1 MNPRVSVPKIFLR
14 GNKWYVRVQVPK
26 SMQERLRRKEYW
38 VSLRTSDRA
47 EALQHATAATQKK
60 RREIS
65 AVYRRLSAIKET
77 LHELD
82 TDQQI
87 ALGREAY
94 AIHIRGGADLV
105 AEFESSG
112 FDCLKSF
119 TEARSETVD
128 DMIVR
133 LRLARFDTPHIRT
146 MALTLMEENG
156 IRLPEGS
163 LAFQQLLEICATT
176 FIEAKRNELAL
187 LKGRA
192 VHDAPNPHYVDTVTG
207 GPKEYISLG
216 DQLAMPPEPTPSL
229 TALME
234 KFLDNPTK
242 LRTDKTKKSIRG
254 YLGVVFQILGDD
266 TPVDEITEA
275 DCERV
280 RDLIARLPPNFMK
293 LPDADKH
300 TLDELADV
308 AERKKMAKLS
318 PTGVNNYLR
327 WLLTFLAYFH
337 RKGMM
342 NRMPTAYAEIKVA
355 DPVRKQDKR
364 EAFSNDQLNIIFRS
378 RVYQD
383 HERESSLFW
392 VPLIALWN
400 GMRSNEICQ
409 LDVADIKLE
418 ENVWG
423 FDVTHISTTGDDD
436 KSVKTSSSIRFV
448 PMHPRLIDFG
458 LLDFHAAR
466 PKDAKLFGDITRGV
480 DGYYSTNFSK
490 KVNRYLKKIGAHGPK
505 HKFHSFRHNF
515 RDALRRGRVDREIG
529 KALGGWTGGNTDAF
543 DIYGNG
549 FEVGE
554 LCNEIALVDY
564 PQVDWSVIRNT
575 QPI

>member
-26 SMQERLRRKEYW
+26 AMQERLRRKEYW

-65 AVYRRLSAIKET
+65 AMYRRLSDIKET
-77 LHELD
+77 IIELD
-82 TDQQI
+82 ADQQI

-94 AIHIRGGADLV
+94 AKHIHRGADLIE
-105 AEFESSG
+105 EFEASN
-112 FDCLKSF
+112 FDTLKAF
-119 TEARSETVD
+119 TEARAETVD
-128 DMIVR
+128 DLVAR
-133 LRLARFDTPHIRT
+133 LRLSRSDTPHIRI
-146 MALTLMEENG
+146 MAHTLMEENA

-163 LAFQQLLEICATT
+163 LAFQQLLEICADT
-176 FIEAKRNELAL
+176 FIEAKRNELAQL
-187 LKGRA
+187 RGRA

-207 GPKEYISLG
+207 GPKDYISLG
-216 DQLAMPPEPTPSL
+216 EQLATPPEPTPSL
-229 TALME
+229 TALMG
-234 KFLDNPTK
+234 KFLENPNK
-242 LRTDKTKKSIRG
+242 LRTDKTKKSVKG
-254 YLGVVFQILGDD
+254 YLAVVFQILGDD

-275 DCERV
+275 DCEQV

-300 TLDELADV
+300 TLEELADL
-308 AERKKMAKLS
+308 AERKKMSKLS

-327 WLLTFLAYFH
+327 WLLTFLAYCH

-342 NRMPTAYAEIKVA
+342 DRMPTAYAEIKVA

-364 EAFSNDQLNIIFRS
+364 EAFSNDQLNVIFRS

-383 HERESSLFW
+383 QERDSSLFW

-409 LDVADIKLE
+409 LDVADIKLV

-458 LLDFHAAR
+458 LLDFHRAR
-466 PKDAKLFGDITRGV
+466 PHDAKLFGDITRGS

-490 KVNRYLKKIGAHGPK
+490 KVNRYLQKIGAHGPK

-515 RDALRRGRVDREIG
+515 RDALRKGRVDREIG

-554 LCNEIALVDY
+554 LKDEIVRVNY
-564 PQVDWSVIRNT
+564 PHVDWSRI
-575 QPI
+575 

>member
-26 SMQERLRRKEYW
+26 SMQERLKRKEYW

-77 LHELD
+77 FHELD
-82 TDQQI
+82 ADQQL

-94 AIHIRGGADLV
+94 ATHVRGGADLI
-105 AEFESSG
+105 AEFEASS
-112 FDCLKSF
+112 FDTLKAF
-119 TEARSETVD
+119 TAARSETVD
-128 DMIVR
+128 DLVAR
-133 LRLARFDTPHIRT
+133 LRLARSDTPHIRV
-146 MALTLMEENG
+146 MAHTLMEENG

-163 LAFQQLLEICATT
+163 LAFQQLLEICADT
-176 FIEAKRNELAL
+176 FIEAKRNELAQL
-187 LKGRA
+187 RGRA
-192 VHDAPNPHYVDTVTG
+192 VHDAPNPHYVDAVTG
-207 GPKEYISLG
+207 GPKTYVTLG

-229 TALME
+229 TELMGA
-234 KFLDNPTK
+234 FLSNPNK

-266 TPVDEITEA
+266 TPVDEITEE

-300 TLDELADV
+300 TLEELAV
-308 AERKKMAKLS
+308 MAERKGMAKLS

-327 WLLTFLAYFH
+327 WLMTFLGWCH
-337 RKGMM
+337 RKGKMD
-342 NRMPTAYAEIKVA
+342 RVPTAYAEIKVA

-364 EAFSNDQLNIIFRS
+364 AAFSDEQLNVIFSS

-383 HERESSLFW
+383 QERTSSLFW

-418 ENVWG
+418 KKVWG
-423 FDVTHISTTGDDD
+423 FDVTHISTTGEDD
-436 KSVKTSSSIRFV
+436 KSVKTGSSIRFV

-458 LLDFHAAR
+458 LLDFHRAR
-466 PKDAKLFGDITRGV
+466 PRNAKLFGDITRGS

-490 KVNRYLKKIGAHGPK
+490 KVNRYLKGIGAHGPK

-529 KALGGWTGGNTDAF
+529 KALGGWTGRNTDAF

-549 FEVGE
+549 YGVDELKDEVS
-554 LCNEIALVDY
+554 LVDY
-564 PQVDWSVIRNT
+564 PHVDWSKI
-575 QPI
+575 

>member
-77 LHELD
+77 FHELD
-82 TDQQI
+82 ADQQL

-94 AIHIRGGADLV
+94 ATHVRGGADLI
-105 AEFESSG
+105 AEFEASS
-112 FDCLKSF
+112 FDTLKAF
-119 TEARSETVD
+119 TEARTETVD
-128 DMIVR
+128 DLVAR
-133 LRLARFDTPHIRT
+133 LRLGRSDTPHIRV
-146 MALTLMEENG
+146 MAHTLMEENG

-163 LAFQQLLEICATT
+163 LAFQQLLEICADT
-176 FIEAKRNELAL
+176 FIEAKRNELAQL
-187 LKGRA
+187 RGRA
-192 VHDAPNPHYVDTVTG
+192 VHDAPNPHYVDAVTG
-207 GPKEYISLG
+207 GPKDYVSLG

-229 TALME
+229 TEMME
-234 KFLDNPTK
+234 TFLANPNK
-242 LRTDKTKKSIRG
+242 LRTDKTKKSIRA

-266 TPVDEITEA
+266 TPVDEITED

-300 TLDELADV
+300 TMEELALL
-308 AERKKMAKLS
+308 AERKGMAKLS

-327 WLLTFLAYFH
+327 WFMTFLAWCH
-337 RKGMM
+337 RKGKMA
-342 NRMPTAYAEIKVA
+342 RMPTAYAEIKVA
-355 DPVRKQDKR
+355 DPVRKEDKR
-364 EAFSNDQLNIIFRS
+364 AAFSNEQLNIIFRS

-383 HERESSLFW
+383 QERNSSLFW

-436 KSVKTSSSIRFV
+436 KSVKTGSSIRFV
-448 PMHPRLIDFG
+448 PMHPRLIEFG
-458 LLDFHAAR
+458 LLDFHGAR
-466 PKDAKLFGDITRGV
+466 PRNAKLFGDITRGV

-490 KVNRYLKKIGAHGPK
+490 KVNRYLKAIGTHGPK

-515 RDALRRGRVDREIG
+515 RDALRKGRVDREIG

-549 FEVGE
+549 YEVNELKGE
-554 LCNEIALVDY
+554 IIRVDY
-564 PQVDWSVIRNT
+564 PHVDWSRI
-575 QPI
+575 

>member
-26 SMQERLRRKEYW
+26 SMQERLKRKEYW

-77 LHELD
+77 FHELD
-82 TDQQI
+82 ADQQL

-94 AIHIRGGADLV
+94 ATHVRGGADLI
-105 AEFESSG
+105 AEFEASS
-112 FDCLKSF
+112 FDTLKAF

-128 DMIVR
+128 DLVAR
-133 LRLARFDTPHIRT
+133 LRLARSDTPHIRV
-146 MALTLMEENG
+146 MAHTLMEENG

-163 LAFQQLLEICATT
+163 LAFQQLLEICADT
-176 FIEAKRNELAL
+176 FIEAKRNELAQL
-187 LKGRA
+187 RGRA
-192 VHDAPNPHYVDTVTG
+192 VHDAPNPHYVDAVTG
-207 GPKEYISLG
+207 GPKAYVSLG
-216 DQLAMPPEPTPSL
+216 DQLALPPEPTPSL

-242 LRTDKTKKSIRG
+242 LRTDKTKRSIRA

-266 TPVDEITEA
+266 KPVDEITEE
-275 DCERV
+275 DCEQV

-293 LPDADKH
+293 LPDANKL
-300 TLDELADV
+300 TIEELAAR
-308 AERKKMAKLS
+308 AERKGMAKLS

-327 WLLTFLAYFH
+327 WLLTFLSWCH
-337 RKGMM
+337 RKGKMVK
-342 NRMPTAYAEIKVA
+342 MPTAYAEIAIA
-355 DPVRKQDKR
+355 DPVRKEDKR
-364 EAFSNDQLNIIFRS
+364 AAFSNDQLNVIFCS
-378 RVYQD
+378 QVYQ
-383 HERESSLFW
+383 EQQRQSSLFW
-392 VPLIALWN
+392 VPLIAIWN

-418 ENVWG
+418 KNIWG
-423 FDVTHISTTGDDD
+423 FDITHISATGGDD
-436 KSVKTSSSIRFV
+436 KSVKTGSSIRFV

-458 LLDFHAAR
+458 LLDFHRER
-466 PKDAKLFGDITRGV
+466 PPQAKLFGDITRGS

-490 KVNRYLKKIGAHGPK
+490 KVNRYLKAIGTHGPK

-515 RDALRRGRVDREIG
+515 RDALREGRVDSEVG
-529 KALGGWTGGNTDAF
+529 KALGGWTRGNTSAF

-549 FEVGE
+549 FRVSR
-554 LCNEIALVDY
+554 LKDEINRVDY
-564 PQVDWSVIRNT
+564 PEVDWSCVMAR
-575 QPI
+575 

>member
-26 SMQERLRRKEYW
+26 SMQERLQRKEYW

-47 EALQHATAATQKK
+47 EALQHATATTQKK

-65 AVYRRLSAIKET
+65 AVYRRLSSIKET
-77 LHELD
+77 FHELD
-82 TDQQI
+82 ADQQL

-94 AIHIRGGADLV
+94 ATHVRGGADLI
-105 AEFESSG
+105 AEFEASS
-112 FDCLKSF
+112 FDTLRAF
-119 TEARSETVD
+119 TDARSETVD
-128 DMIVR
+128 DLVVR
-133 LRLARFDTPHIRT
+133 LRLAQSDTTHIRVMT
-146 MALTLMEENG
+146 HTLMEENG

-163 LAFQQLLEICATT
+163 LAFQQLLDICADT
-176 FIEAKRNELAL
+176 FIEAKRNELAQL
-187 LKGRA
+187 RGRA
-192 VHDAPNPHYVDTVTG
+192 VHDAPNPQYVDTVTG
-207 GPKEYISLG
+207 GPKDYVSLG

-229 TALME
+229 TALMN
-234 KFLDNPTK
+234 KFLDNPNK

-266 TPVDEITEA
+266 MLVGDITEA

-280 RDLIARLPPNFMK
+280 RDLIVRLPPNFMK
-293 LPDADKH
+293 LPDAGKH
-300 TLDELADV
+300 TLKELADI
-308 AERKKMAKLS
+308 AERKSLAKLS
-318 PTGVNNYLR
+318 PTGVNNYIR
-327 WLLTFLAYFH
+327 WLMTFLAWCH

-342 NRMPTAYAEIKVA
+342 DRMPTAYAEIKVA

-364 EAFSNDQLNIIFRS
+364 EAFSSDQLNVIFRS
-378 RVYQD
+378 FVYQD
-383 HERESSLFW
+383 QERDSSLFW

-423 FDVTHISTTGDDD
+423 FDVTHVSTTGGDD
-436 KSVKTSSSIRFV
+436 KSVKTGSSIRFV

-458 LLDFHAAR
+458 LLDFHGAR
-466 PKDAKLFGDITRGV
+466 PQNAKLFGDITRGS

-490 KVNRYLKKIGAHGPK
+490 KVNRYLKGIGAHGPK

-529 KALGGWTGGNTDAF
+529 KALGGWTGSNTDAF

-549 FEVGE
+549 HDVHECPSSGFLEPK
-554 LCNEIALVDY
+554 AA
-564 PQVDWSVIRNT
+564 
-575 QPI
+575 

>member
-14 GNKWYVRVQVPK
+14 GNKWYVRVQVPQ

-47 EALQHATAATQKK
+47 EALQYATAATQKK

-65 AVYRRLSAIKET
+65 AVYRRLSAIRKT

-82 TDQQI
+82 ADQQV

-94 AIHIRGGADLV
+94 ARHVRGGADLI
-105 AEFESSG
+105 AEFEGSS
-112 FDCLKSF
+112 FDTLKAF

-128 DMIVR
+128 DMVTR
-133 LRLARFDTPHIRT
+133 LRLARSDTPHIRS
-146 MALTLMEENG
+146 MALTLMEENL

-163 LAFQQLLEICATT
+163 LAFKQLLAICADT

-187 LKGRA
+187 LRGRA
-192 VHDAPNPHYVDTVTG
+192 VHEAPNPHYVDTVTG
-207 GPKEYISLG
+207 GPKAYVPLG

-229 TALME
+229 SALMDA
-234 KFLDNPTK
+234 FLANPNK

-266 TPVDEITEA
+266 TPVDEIAEG

-293 LPDADKH
+293 LPDASKH
-300 TLDELADV
+300 TLEELADI
-308 AERKKMAKLS
+308 AERKGMSKLS

-327 WLLTFLAYFH
+327 WLLTFLSWCH
-337 RKGMM
+337 RKGKMD
-342 NRMPTAYAEIKVA
+342 RMPTAYAEIKVA

-364 EAFSNDQLNIIFRS
+364 EAFSNDQLNVIFRS
-378 RVYQD
+378 QVYQD
-383 HERESSLFW
+383 QQRNSSLFW

-409 LDVADIKLE
+409 LDVVDIKLE

-466 PKDAKLFGDITRGV
+466 PRDAKLFGDITRGV

-490 KVNRYLKKIGAHGPK
+490 KVNRYLKGI
-505 HKFHSFRHNF
+505 
-515 RDALRRGRVDREIG
+515 
-529 KALGGWTGGNTDAF
+529 GGNRSIVTA
-543 DIYGNG
+543 
-549 FEVGE
+549 
-554 LCNEIALVDY
+554 
-564 PQVDWSVIRNT
+564 VIWL
-575 QPI
+575 

>member
-26 SMQERLRRKEYW
+26 SMQKRLKRKEHW
-38 VSLRTSDRA
+38 VSLKTSSKA
-47 EALQHATAATQKK
+47 EALQRATAATQQK
-60 RREIS
+60 RREIN
-65 AVYRRLSAIKET
+65 AVYRRLEDIRET
-77 LHELD
+77 ITEL
-82 TDQQI
+82 TEEQLI
-87 ALGREAY
+87 ALGREEY
-94 AIHIRGGADLV
+94 ARHSQAQSDLINDQKQSGLSWAEFVDTRAAAIKGAV
-105 AEFESSG
+105 AELRANH
-112 FDCLKSF
+112 DTIPM
-119 TEARSETVD
+119 TE
-128 DMIVR
+128 
-133 LRLARFDTPHIRT
+133 IR
-146 MALTLMEENG
+146 AHQLMDENQV
-156 IRLPEGS
+156 LFPKNS
-163 LAFQQLLEICATT
+163 TAYQQLLKVCADA
-176 FIEAKRNELAL
+176 FIDAKRAELAVL
-187 LKGRA
+187 EGYSI
-192 VHDAPNPHYVDTVTG
+192 HENPNPMFINLATG
-207 GPKEYISLG
+207 QPHPFTALS

-234 KFLDNPTK
+234 KFLNNPTK

-266 TPVDEITEA
+266 APVGDITEA

-300 TLDELADV
+300 TLDELADI
-308 AERKKMAKLS
+308 AERKKMPKLS

-327 WLLTFLAYFH
+327 WLLTFLAYCH

-342 NRMPTAYAEIKVA
+342 DRMPTAYAEIKVA

-364 EAFSNDQLNIIFRS
+364 EAFSNEQLNVIFRS

-383 HERESSLFW
+383 QERESSLFW

-466 PKDAKLFGDITRGV
+466 PRDAKLFGDITRGV

-490 KVNRYLKKIGAHGPK
+490 KVNRYLKGIGAHGPK

-554 LCNEIALVDY
+554 LSNEIGLVDY
-564 PQVDWSVIRNT
+564 PQVDWSKI
-575 QPI
+575 

>member
-1 MNPRVSVPKIFLR
+1 MNPRVSVPRIFLR

-47 EALQHATAATQKK
+47 EALGYASVATQKK

-65 AVYRRLSAIKET
+65 AVYRRLSAIRET
-77 LHELD
+77 FQELD
-82 TDQQI
+82 ADQQLV
-87 ALGREAY
+87 LGREAY
-94 AIHIRGGADLV
+94 ATHVRSGADLI
-105 AEFESSG
+105 AEFEASN
-112 FDCLKSF
+112 FDTLKAF

-128 DMIVR
+128 DLVAR
-133 LRLARFDTPHIRT
+133 LRLARSDTPHIRI
-146 MALTLMEENG
+146 MVHALMEANG
-156 IRLPEGS
+156 IRLLEGS
-163 LAFQQLLEICATT
+163 RAFQQLLEICADT
-176 FIEAKRNELAL
+176 FIEAKRNELAQL
-187 LKGRA
+187 RGRA
-192 VHDAPNPHYVDTVTG
+192 VHDVPNPHYVDSITG
-207 GPKEYISLG
+207 RPKDYVSLG

-229 TALME
+229 TALMD
-234 KFLDNPTK
+234 KFLDNPNK
-242 LRTDKTKKSIRG
+242 LRTDKTKKSIKG

-266 TPVDEITEA
+266 MPVNDIAEA

-293 LPDADKH
+293 LPGADRM
-300 TLDELADV
+300 TLEELADM
-308 AERKKMAKLS
+308 AERKNMSKLS

-327 WLLTFLAYFH
+327 WLLTFLAWCH

-342 NRMPTAYAEIKVA
+342 DRMPTAYAEIKVA

-364 EAFSNDQLNIIFRS
+364 EAFSNDQLNVIFRS
-378 RVYQD
+378 QVYRDQ
-383 HERESSLFW
+383 ERNSSLFW

-423 FDVTHISTTGDDD
+423 FDVTHISTTGSDD
-436 KSVKTSSSIRFV
+436 KRLKTGSSIRFV
-448 PMHPRLIDFG
+448 PMHPRLINFG
-458 LLDFHAAR
+458 LLDFHSAR
-466 PKDAKLFGDITRGV
+466 PQNAKLFGDITRGS

-490 KVNRYLKKIGAHGPK
+490 QVNRYLKGIGAHGPK

-515 RDALRRGRVDREIG
+515 RDALRRGRVDREVG
-529 KALGGWTGGNTDAF
+529 KALGGWTRANTDAF
-543 DIYGNG
+543 DIYGSG

-554 LCNEIALVDY
+554 LSNEIALVDY
-564 PQVDWSVIRNT
+564 PHVDWVAI
-575 QPI
+575 

>member
-14 GNKWYVRVQVPK
+14 GNRWYVRVQVPK

-38 VSLRTSDRA
+38 VSLRTSNRA

-77 LHELD
+77 FHELD
-82 TDQQI
+82 SDQQI

-94 AIHIRGGADLV
+94 ATHVRGGADLI
-105 AEFESSG
+105 AEFEASS
-112 FDCLKSF
+112 FDTLKAF

-128 DMIVR
+128 DLVAR
-133 LRLARFDTPHIRT
+133 LRLARSDTPHIRV
-146 MALTLMEENG
+146 MAHTLMEENG

-163 LAFQQLLEICATT
+163 VAFQQLLEICADT
-176 FIEAKRNELAL
+176 FIEAKRNELAQL
-187 LKGRA
+187 RGRA

-207 GPKEYISLG
+207 GPKAYVSLG
-216 DQLAMPPEPTPSL
+216 DQLAMPSEPAPSL
-229 TALME
+229 TELMDA
-234 KFLDNPTK
+234 FLANPNK
-242 LRTDKTKKSIRG
+242 LRTVKTKKSIRG

-266 TPVDEITEA
+266 TPVDEITEE

-293 LPDADKH
+293 LPDAHKH
-300 TLDELADV
+300 TIEELAER
-308 AERKKMAKLS
+308 AERKGLAKLS

-327 WLLTFLAYFH
+327 WLLTFLNWCH
-337 RKGMM
+337 RKGKMD
-342 NRMPTAYAEIKVA
+342 RMPTAYAEIKVA
-355 DPVRKQDKR
+355 DPVRKEDKR
-364 EAFSNDQLNIIFRS
+364 AAFSNDQLNVIFRS
-378 RVYQD
+378 QVYQEQQ
-383 HERESSLFW
+383 HQSSLFW
-392 VPLIALWN
+392 VPLIAIWN

-436 KSVKTSSSIRFV
+436 KSVKTGSSIRFV
-448 PMHPRLIDFG
+448 PIHPRLIEFG
-458 LLDFHAAR
+458 LLEFHSAR
-466 PKDAKLFGDITRGV
+466 PRDAKLFGDITRGV

-490 KVNRYLKKIGAHGPK
+490 KVNRYLKGIGAHGPK

-529 KALGGWTGGNTDAF
+529 KALGGWTRGNTDAF

-554 LCNEIALVDY
+554 LSNEIALVDY
-564 PQVDWSVIRNT
+564 PQVDWSCVMA
-575 QPI
+575 Q

>member
-77 LHELD
+77 FHELD
-82 TDQQI
+82 ADQQL

-94 AIHIRGGADLV
+94 ATHVRGGADLI
-105 AEFESSG
+105 AEFETSN
-112 FDCLKSF
+112 FDTLKAF

-128 DMIVR
+128 DLVVR
-133 LRLARFDTPHIRT
+133 LRLERSDTPQIRI
-146 MALTLMEENG
+146 MAHKLMEENG

-163 LAFQQLLEICATT
+163 LAFQQLLEICADT
-176 FIEAKRNELAL
+176 FIEAKRNELAQL
-187 LKGRA
+187 RGRA
-192 VHDAPNPHYVDTVTG
+192 VHDAPNPHYVDSVTG
-207 GPKEYISLG
+207 GPKDYVSLG

-234 KFLDNPTK
+234 KFLENPNK
-242 LRTDKTKKSIRG
+242 LRTEKTKKSIRG

-266 TPVDEITEA
+266 TPVNHISEE

-293 LPDADKH
+293 FPDADKH
-300 TLDELADV
+300 TLDELADM

-327 WLLTFLAYFH
+327 WLLTFLAWCH

-342 NRMPTAYAEIKVA
+342 DRMPTAYAEIKVA

-364 EAFSNDQLNIIFRS
+364 EAFSNDQLNVIFRS
-378 RVYQD
+378 TVYEDQ
-383 HERESSLFW
+383 ERDSSLFW
-392 VPLIALWN
+392 APLIALWN

-409 LDVADIKLE
+409 LDVTDIKLE

-436 KSVKTSSSIRFV
+436 KSVKTGSSIRFV
-448 PMHPRLIDFG
+448 PMHPRLIEFG
-458 LLDFHAAR
+458 LLDFHGAR
-466 PKDAKLFGDITRGV
+466 PDNAKLFGDITRGV

-490 KVNRYLKKIGAHGPK
+490 KVNRYLKGIGVHGPK

-515 RDALRRGRVDREIG
+515 RDALRKGRVDREIG

-549 FEVGE
+549 YEVNE
-554 LCNEIALVDY
+554 LKDEIIRVDY
-564 PQVDWSVIRNT
+564 PHVDWSRI
-575 QPI
+575 

>member
-1 MNPRVSVPKIFLR
+1 MNPRVSVPQIFLR

-47 EALQHATAATQKK
+47 EALRYATTATQKK

-77 LHELD
+77 IHELD
-82 TDQQI
+82 EDQQLS
-87 ALGREAY
+87 LGREAY
-94 AIHIRGGADLV
+94 ATHVRGGADLI
-105 AEFESSG
+105 AEFEASN
-112 FDCLKSF
+112 FDTLKDF
-119 TEARSETVD
+119 TEARAETVD
-128 DMIVR
+128 DLVGR
-133 LRLARFDTPHIRT
+133 LRLARSDTPHIRV
-146 MALTLMEENG
+146 MVFTLMEENG

-163 LAFQQLLEICATT
+163 VAFQQLLEICADT
-176 FIEAKRNELAL
+176 FIEAKRNELAQL
-187 LKGRA
+187 RGRA
-192 VHDAPNPHYVDTVTG
+192 VHDAPNPHYVDAVTG
-207 GPKEYISLG
+207 GPKDYVSLG

-229 TALME
+229 TALMD
-234 KFLDNPTK
+234 KFLDNPNK
-242 LRTDKTKKSIRG
+242 LRTDKTKKSVRG
-254 YLGVVFQILGDD
+254 YLCVVFQILGDD

-300 TLDELADV
+300 TLEELADM

-318 PTGVNNYLR
+318 PTGVNNFLR
-327 WLLTFLAYFH
+327 WLLTFLGWCH

-364 EAFSNDQLNIIFRS
+364 EAFSDDQLSVIFRS
-378 RVYQD
+378 RVYRDQ
-383 HERESSLFW
+383 ERDSSLFW

-423 FDVTHISTTGDDD
+423 FDVTHISTTGGDD

-466 PKDAKLFGDITRGV
+466 PQDAKLFGDITRGV

-490 KVNRYLKKIGAHGPK
+490 KVNRYLKGIGAHGPK

-515 RDALRRGRVDREIG
+515 RDALRKGRVDREIG

-549 FEVGE
+549 YDVNE
-554 LCNEIALVDY
+554 LRDEIVRVDY
-564 PQVDWSVIRNT
+564 PYVDWSKI
-575 QPI
+575 

>member
-14 GNKWYVRVQVPK
+14 GNRWYVRVQVPK
-26 SMQERLRRKEYW
+26 SMQERLKRKEYW

-65 AVYRRLSAIKET
+65 TVYRRLSAIKET
-77 LHELD
+77 IHELD
-82 TDQQI
+82 ADQQL

-94 AIHIRGGADLV
+94 ATHVRGGADLI
-105 AEFESSG
+105 AEFEASS
-112 FDCLKSF
+112 FDTLKAF

-128 DMIVR
+128 DLVAR
-133 LRLARFDTPHIRT
+133 LRLARSDTPHIRV
-146 MALTLMEENG
+146 MAHTLMEENG
-156 IRLPEGS
+156 IRLPEES
-163 LAFQQLLEICATT
+163 LAFQQLLEICGDT
-176 FIEAKRNELAL
+176 FIEAKRNELAHL
-187 LKGRA
+187 RGRA
-192 VHDAPNPHYVDTVTG
+192 VHDAPNPHYVDVVTG
-207 GPKEYISLG
+207 EPRDYVSLG

-229 TALME
+229 TALMQR
-234 KFLDNPTK
+234 FLDNPNK
-242 LRTDKTKKSIRG
+242 LRTEKTKKSIRG

-266 TPVDEITEA
+266 TPVNDVTEE

-293 LPDADKH
+293 LPDADNH
-300 TLDELADV
+300 TLEELADM

-327 WLLTFLAYFH
+327 WLLTFLAWCH

-342 NRMPTAYAEIKVA
+342 DRMPTAYAEIKVA
-355 DPVRKQDKR
+355 DPVRRQDKR
-364 EAFSNDQLNIIFRS
+364 EAFSNDQLNVIFNS

-383 HERESSLFW
+383 QQRRSSLFW

-409 LDVADIKLE
+409 LDVADIKHE

-423 FDVTHISTTGDDD
+423 FDVTHISTSGEDD
-436 KSVKTSSSIRFV
+436 KAVKTSSSIRFV

-458 LLDFHAAR
+458 LLDFHSQR
-466 PKDAKLFGDITRGV
+466 PHEAKLFGDITRGA

-490 KVNRYLKKIGAHGPK
+490 QVNRYLKGIGAHGPK

-529 KALGGWTGGNTDAF
+529 KALGGWTGVNTDAF

-549 FEVGE
+549 YDVIE
-554 LCNEIALVDY
+554 LRDEIVRVDY
-564 PQVDWSVIRNT
+564 PGVDWSTVFDA
-575 QPI
+575 

>member
-1 MNPRVSVPKIFLR
+1 MNPRVSVPKTFLR

-26 SMQERLRRKEYW
+26 SMQERLKRKEYW

-77 LHELD
+77 FYELD
-82 TDQQI
+82 ADQQL

-94 AIHIRGGADLV
+94 ATHVSGNADLI
-105 AEFESSG
+105 AEFKASNFET
-112 FDCLKSF
+112 LKAF
-119 TEARSETVD
+119 TEARSDTVD
-128 DMIVR
+128 DVIAR
-133 LRLARFDTPHIRT
+133 LRLARSDTPHIRI
-146 MALTLMEENG
+146 MAYKLMEEND

-163 LAFQQLLEICATT
+163 VAFQQLLEICADT
-176 FIEAKRNELAL
+176 FIEAKRNELAKL
-187 LKGRA
+187 AGRA
-192 VHDAPNPHYVDTVTG
+192 VHDAPNPQYVDTVTG
-207 GPKEYISLG
+207 GPKSYVSLG
-216 DQLAMPPEPTPSL
+216 DQLALPPEPTPSL

-234 KFLDNPTK
+234 AFLDNPNK
-242 LRTDKTKKSIRG
+242 LRTVKTKKSIRG
-254 YLGVVFQILGDD
+254 YLGVVFQILGDE
-266 TPVDEITEA
+266 TLVDEISED

-280 RDLIARLPPNFMK
+280 RDLIAKLPPNFMK
-293 LPDADKH
+293 LPDANKR
-300 TLDELADV
+300 TIEELAAL
-308 AERKKMAKLS
+308 AERKGMAKLS

-327 WLLTFLAYFH
+327 WLMTFLSWCH
-337 RKGMM
+337 RKGKM

-355 DPVRKQDKR
+355 DPVRREDKR
-364 EAFSNDQLNIIFRS
+364 AAFSNDQLNVIFRS
-378 RVYQD
+378 QVYQD
-383 HERESSLFW
+383 QERSSSLFW
-392 VPLIALWN
+392 VPLIAIWN

-436 KSVKTSSSIRFV
+436 KSVKTGSSVRFV
-448 PMHPRLIDFG
+448 PMHPKLIEFG
-458 LLDFHAAR
+458 FLDFHNAR
-466 PKDAKLFGDITRGV
+466 PPKAKLFGDITRGS

-490 KVNRYLKKIGAHGPK
+490 KVNRYLKGIGAHGPK

-529 KALGGWTGGNTDAF
+529 KALGGWTGRNTDAF

-549 FEVGE
+549 YGVDE
-554 LCNEIALVDY
+554 LKDEISLVDY
-564 PQVDWSVIRNT
+564 PHVNWSKV
-575 QPI
+575 

>member
-26 SMQERLRRKEYW
+26 SMQDRLKRKEYW

-77 LHELD
+77 FLELD
-82 TDQQI
+82 ADQQV

-94 AIHIRGGADLV
+94 ATHVRGGADLI
-105 AEFESSG
+105 AEFEASS
-112 FDCLKSF
+112 FDTLKAF
-119 TEARSETVD
+119 TDARSETVD
-128 DMIVR
+128 DLVAK
-133 LRLARFDTPHIRT
+133 LRLARSDSPHIRV
-146 MALTLMEENG
+146 MAHTLMEENG

-163 LAFQQLLEICATT
+163 LAFQQLLEICADT
-176 FIEAKRNELAL
+176 FIEAKRNELAQL
-187 LKGRA
+187 RGRA
-192 VHDAPNPHYVDTVTG
+192 VHDAPNPHYVDTLTG
-207 GPKEYISLG
+207 GPKEYVSLG

-229 TALME
+229 TALMDR
-234 KFLDNPTK
+234 FLDNPNK
-242 LRTDKTKKSIRG
+242 LRTEKTKKSIRG

-266 TPVDEITEA
+266 TPVGDITEA

-300 TLDELADV
+300 TLDELADM
-308 AERKKMAKLS
+308 AERKNMAKLS

-327 WLLTFLAYFH
+327 WLLTFLTWCH

-342 NRMPTAYAEIKVA
+342 DRMPTAYAEINVA

-364 EAFSNDQLNIIFRS
+364 ASFSDEQLNIIFSS
-378 RVYQD
+378 RVYRDQ
-383 HERESSLFW
+383 ERSSSLFW

-418 ENVWG
+418 KNVWG
-423 FDVTHISTTGDDD
+423 FDVTHISRTGDDD
-436 KSVKTSSSIRFV
+436 KTVKTGSSIRFV
-448 PMHPRLIDFG
+448 PMHPKLIEFG
-458 LLDFHAAR
+458 LLDFHGTR
-466 PKDAKLFGDITRGV
+466 PRDAKLFGDITRGV

-490 KVNRYLKKIGAHGPK
+490 KVNRYLKGIGTHGPK

-515 RDALRRGRVDREIG
+515 RDALRDGRVDREIG

-549 FEVGE
+549 YKVDRLKGE
-554 LCNEIALVDY
+554 IIRVDY
-564 PQVDWSVIRNT
+564 PLVDWGTVLMK
-575 QPI
+575 Q